1 MVNIQD
7 YYNARDTIEE
17 FLRLELIGP
26 VSEDETY
33 ESALIQSIAWCPLA
47 AKTPLEGTV
56 KADDAVDL
64 LINELHGDE
73 ADTQLSTLLF
83 LIWRKT

>member
-1 MVNIQD
+1 M
-7 YYNARDTIEE
+7 RDTIEE

-26 VSEDETY
+26 VSEDETLRDRPDTVY
-33 ESALIQSIAWCPLA
+33 SLGVLWPQRHR
-47 AKTPLEGTV
+47 LEGTV

-64 LINELHGDE
+64 LINEVCTVMRLILNC
-73 ADTQLSTLLF
+73 QTLLF